1 MNIYAIMLEKAFN
14 DADKDKSGEI
24 DKNELKDVLNN
35 AAKYLKIEEFTDE
48 EVNKYLTKLDLDKNG
63 TINQKEFGKLFQE
76 MILSKKK

>member
-63 TINQKEFGKLFQE
+63 TINQKEFGKLIQE
-76 MILSKKK
+76 MISSKKK

>member
-1 MNIYAIMLEKAFN
+1 MNIYAIMLVKAFN

>member
-1 MNIYAIMLEKAFN
+1 MNMYAMMLEKAFN

-76 MILSKKK
+76 MISSKKK

>member
-1 MNIYAIMLEKAFN
+1 MYAIMLEKAFN